1 MTGKHEHDVLVIGGG
16 PAGSV
21 AATALAQAGLQVR
34 LIESAHF
41 PRYHI
46 GESLTPSCR
55 TVLDAIGISKT
66 LDSHGFV
73 LKHGGA
79 FRWDS
84 DAWFFDWGTQLGIN
98 SWQVDRAE
106 FDQLLLDHAR
116 ASGVAVS
123 TGLTAKS
130 VSFTGDRPT
139 SVLCAPDDGEPQA
152 IGGFG
157 HLIDATGR
165 TGLLSARHF
174 GTRRA
179 EPTLRNIA
187 IWGYWSGTT
196 VLPDTPSGGIN
207 IISSPEGWYW
217 IIPLAGNRTS
227 IGFVTR
233 KDHFAGRRP
242 AFSSV
247 DEMYHALIDESATVR
262 GLVDGAQDIGPVRVE
277 TDYSYTA
284 ERFCGPGYTI
294 VGDAACFLDPL
305 LSTGVHLALYSALNA
320 AACIASVGRGEVT
333 EEAAQNFYELSYRR
347 AYTRL
352 FALVNVMYERYLGK
366 DGFFRVSDR
375 LVGAEPGED
384 AAAVDSPSSS
394 SFVEIIAGLS
404 DLREAGDAG
413 TRVLT
418 ERLITEAVRVQTR
431 AMAAKDGPGMP
442 DFSSVMENPLR
453 DAESAEYRLITSPRL
468 GLDRIRTSLRDE
480 KRG

>member
-1 MTGKHEHDVLVIGGG
+1 MPDKHEQDVLVIGGG

-21 AATALAQAGLQVR
+21 AATALAQAGLRVR
-34 LIESAHF
+34 LVESARF

-84 DAWFFDWGTQLGIN
+84 DAWFFNWGLQGVN

-106 FDQLLLDHAR
+106 FDLLLLNHAK
-116 ASGVAVS
+116 ASGVEVS
-123 TGLTAKS
+123 TGLTAQT
-130 VSFTGDRPT
+130 VSFTGGRPT
-139 SVLCAPDDGEPQA
+139 SVMCIPGDGEPYT
-152 IGGFG
+152 IDRFDY
-157 HLIDATGR
+157 LIDATGR
-165 TGLLSARHF
+165 QGLLSVRHLD
-174 GTRRA
+174 TRRA

-187 IWGYWSGTT
+187 IWGYWRDTA
-196 VLPDTPSGGIN
+196 VLPDTPPGGID

-217 IIPLAGNRTS
+217 IIPLAGKRTS

-233 KDHFAGRRP
+233 KDYFANRRP
-242 AFSSV
+242 AFTSV
-247 DEMYHALIDESATVR
+247 DEMYHALIAESATVR
-262 GLVDGAQDIGPVRVE
+262 ELVDDGQYIGPVRVE

-284 ERFCGPGYTI
+284 ERFCGPGYMI

-320 AACIASVGRGEVT
+320 AASIASVYRGEVT
-333 EEAAQNFYELSYRR
+333 EDAAHNFFEFAYRR

-352 FALVNVMYERYLGK
+352 YALVNVMYERYLGK
-366 DGFFRVSDR
+366 DGFFRLSDR
-375 LVGAEPGED
+375 LVGAELSED
-384 AAAVDSPSSS
+384 GAAAADSS

-404 DLREAGDAG
+404 DLREAGDVG

-418 ERLITEAVRVQTR
+418 ERLIAEALRVQTR
-431 AMAAKDGPGMP
+431 TIDAADGPGMP
-442 DFSSVMENPLR
+442 DFSSVLENPLR

-468 GLDRIRTSLRDE
+468 GLERTKAAE
-480 KRG
+480 N